1 MDAIRERVKRKVA
14 VIAVDGQELR
24 THVSGVVRQSVEET
38 PGGLP
43 EADAGALRQA
53 KRYVRNIQRASVR
66 AGS

>member
-1 MDAIRERVKRKVA
+1 MDAIKERAKRRIP
-14 VIAVDGQELR
+14 VIVDDEQELR
-24 THVSGVVRQSVEET
+24 THVSDVVRQSVEET